1 VYHVFSDFLAAMAA
15 AGCTADAAV
24 YNCLISALCDFR
36 RVDEACGVL
45 DLMLDNHIWPT
56 IRSYTTIL
64 RGYCEQGRILEAER
78 LVDTMIEVGCPPD
91 VITYS
96 VLIEGLCSVGEF
108 GKVERVL
115 EESQEMGWTP
125 NSVTYTI
132 YMSALCRMGF
142 LDEAF
147 RQVDIMRSRGVSMTL
162 ETVNILFDCL
172 CRDARF
178 SEAVCLLEYSGELG
192 WEVDVFCYNTL
203 MSRLC
208 EVGDFAR
215 VLKLLV
221 DLIKKGIG
229 PDMFSFTIAIR
240 SLCGA
245 GKFQVAKYLLDNE
258 AMSYD
263 VVAFNT
269 LIHGL
274 CMVGDLH
281 GVIEIYMD
289 MTSRNVIPNNFT
301 IAMVIDSLCK
311 QKKFLTAINFL
322 LEPSVEYL
330 VPGHESLGKCLVLG
344 LESSRKCL
352 VPDHF
357 IRLTNWLVKAKGLGY
372 VLILLRKIRSE
383 GLALDVF
390 LFNSLVR
397 IFCWEGYCKHEN
409 FYEVSFILDS
419 MLECLSSQQTT

>member
-1 VYHVFSDFLAAMAA
+1 
-15 AGCTADAAV
+15 
-24 YNCLISALCDFR
+24 
-36 RVDEACGVL
+36 
-45 DLMLDNHIWPT
+45 
-56 IRSYTTIL
+56 
-64 RGYCEQGRILEAER
+64 
-78 LVDTMIEVGCPPD
+78 
-91 VITYS
+91 
-96 VLIEGLCSVGEF
+96 
-108 GKVERVL
+108 
-115 EESQEMGWTP
+115 
-125 NSVTYTI
+125 
-132 YMSALCRMGF
+132 MGF

-147 RQVDIMRSRGVSMTL
+147 RQVDIMRSRGLSMTV

-172 CRDARF
+172 CRDSRF

-208 EVGDFAR
+208 EFGDFAR

-330 VPGHESLGKCLVLG
+330 LPGHESLSKCLVLD

-372 VLILLRKIRSE
+372 VLILLRKIRSK

-390 LFNSLVR
+390 LFNPLVR